1 MSNILFFTSNE
12 IAPSIGGVERVA
24 SIMFRELTLRGHKIY
39 TVYYIKTDVPDKL
52 PDQYQLPLVSKLNAK
67 ENLNFLDDLIR
78 DKQINIVINL
88 GGLYNNSSSLI
99 VKACRDSE
107 IPHISVYHN
116 SFDSLLWSWH
126 PFAKLMKY
134 YSCRKLLQF
143 ILALVERFPL
153 YKGAKYIY
161 KYTHTAV
168 VLSDCYIKEFR
179 FFVNLTANRVVSICN
194 PLPISIERRTQWAEK
209 ENIVLFVG
217 RLDSQKGLDKM
228 LRIWSHIN
236 SNGWKLQIVG
246 TGPLESKLKKMAVQ
260 LSINNIE
267 FLGHQSPFEF
277 YRKAKIFCMTSL
289 YEGYP
294 MVLIESMAYGC
305 VPIMFNSYSA
315 AKDIAQKMG
324 NGIAVKAFDE
334 ASFIKELMR
343 LMAAK
348 EELEVL
354 HKMNLD
360 LAERHAIAPIID
372 KWETLISKA
381 IQSKGNQMVVRGL
394 SD

>member
-1 MSNILFFTSNE
+1 MCSMSNILFFTSNE

-153 YKGAKYIY
+153 YKGLQKP
-161 KYTHTAV
+161 K
-168 VLSDCYIKEFR
+168 
-179 FFVNLTANRVVSICN
+179 ANKC
-194 PLPISIERRTQWAEK
+194 
-209 ENIVLFVG
+209 
-217 RLDSQKGLDKM
+217 
-228 LRIWSHIN
+228 
-236 SNGWKLQIVG
+236 
-246 TGPLESKLKKMAVQ
+246 
-260 LSINNIE
+260 
-267 FLGHQSPFEF
+267 
-277 YRKAKIFCMTSL
+277 
-289 YEGYP
+289 
-294 MVLIESMAYGC
+294 
-305 VPIMFNSYSA
+305 
-315 AKDIAQKMG
+315 
-324 NGIAVKAFDE
+324 AF
-334 ASFIKELMR
+334 
-343 LMAAK
+343 
-348 EELEVL
+348 
-354 HKMNLD
+354 
-360 LAERHAIAPIID
+360 
-372 KWETLISKA
+372 
-381 IQSKGNQMVVRGL
+381 
-394 SD
+394 